1 MSTFYKLSIFLFL
14 IFSLKISAQTDT
26 TANTK
31 KPVLL
36 VIECNKNLYL
46 NYLHENW
53 KEQLNLGNTEIKNMV
68 YADVLSIAIDSLEK
82 RFDVSKADDYTFSS
96 YSFDDEIKRNAHYF
110 MDDSKEY
117 NTHKEDK
124 KNNYRASNLSE
135 HKATKKKKKKVQDP
149 DRKLV
154 RNDID
159 KFLNIKFGNNDF
171 FDELDKQGFDY
182 VLFITE
188 IFIENDRTGKYDYN
202 QIIKVDYSFYS
213 KRGIYI
219 YGNREIQII
228 KKKNIAYKN
237 YKKNVLPV
245 VGGNIANNI
254 KMY

>member
-1 MSTFYKLSIFLFL
+1 MNTTYKVIILFL
-14 IFSLKISAQTDT
+14 LFSSIKLSAQTDT
-26 TANTK
+26 TNSQK

-36 VIECNKNLYL
+36 VIECNKALYL

-53 KEQLNLGNTEIKNMV
+53 KEQLHLENTEIKNMV
-68 YADVLSIAIDSLEK
+68 YADILNVTIDSLEK
-82 RFDVSKADDYTFSS
+82 RFDVSKADDYTYSS
-96 YSFDDEIKRNAHYF
+96 YSFDEEIKRNAHYY
-110 MDDSKEY
+110 MDNAKAY
-117 NTHKEDK
+117 KTHKDDR
-124 KNNYRASNLSE
+124 KNNYKESKLSE
-135 HKATKKKKKKVQDP
+135 NKPKKKKNKPLDP

-159 KFLNIKFGNNDF
+159 KFLNIRFHNNDF
-171 FDELDKQGFDY
+171 FDELKKQGFDY

-188 IFIENDRTGKYDYN
+188 VFIENDRSGKYDYN

-213 KRGIYI
+213 KKGTYI
-219 YGNREIQII
+219 YGNREIQTI

-237 YKKNVLPV
+237 YKKNILPM